1 MLVGAGLTLTVSLGA
16 VSDAIAS
23 EPNDSKRRAI
33 DAKIHGALSKLY
45 ANVRGSREW
54 LCRDKGPAMLKSR
67 ERMIWS
73 MKQNL
78 NPAVTKVLKRLHY
91 PLDVILLCVR
101 WYVAYPL
108 SLRHLEQMMAERGIL
123 VDHSTV
129 HRWALKL
136 LPVLEKAFRRCKR
149 AVGRSWRMDETY
161 IRVRSEWKYLYRA
174 VDKAGNTIDFLLRA
188 HRDKVAARRYFE
200 KAIAQ
205 NGEPETVTI
214 DKSGSNLAALQAL
227 NPEREAPIRIRQK
240 KYLNNVVEQDH
251 RAIKRRTRPILGFK
265 SFRCE
270 RIILGGIELMQM
282 IVKGQMKDG
291 GIAQTPARQFYS
303 LIA

>member
-1 MLVGAGLTLTVSLGA
+1 
-16 VSDAIAS
+16 
-23 EPNDSKRRAI
+23 
-33 DAKIHGALSKLY
+33 
-45 ANVRGSREW
+45 
-54 LCRDKGPAMLKSR
+54 
-67 ERMIWS
+67 

-78 NPAVTKVLKRLHY
+78 NPAVAKVLKRLHY

-108 SLRHLEQMMAERGIL
+108 SLRHLEQMMGERGIS

-136 LPVLEKAFRRCKR
+136 LPVLEKAFRRSKR

-161 IRVRSEWKYLYRA
+161 IRVRGEWKYLYRA
-174 VDKAGNTIDFLLRA
+174 VDKTGNTIDFLLRA
-188 HRDKVAARRYFE
+188 HRDKVATRRYFE

-227 NPEREAPIRIRQK
+227 NAEREAPIRIRQK

-251 RAIKRRTRPILGFK
+251 RAIKRRTRPMLGFK
-265 SFRCE
+265 SFRCA
-270 RIILGGIELMQM
+270 RIILGGIEFMHM
-282 IVKGQMKDG
+282 IAKGQMKDS
-291 GIAQTPARQFYS
+291 GITQSPAQQFYS
-303 LIA
+303 LVA